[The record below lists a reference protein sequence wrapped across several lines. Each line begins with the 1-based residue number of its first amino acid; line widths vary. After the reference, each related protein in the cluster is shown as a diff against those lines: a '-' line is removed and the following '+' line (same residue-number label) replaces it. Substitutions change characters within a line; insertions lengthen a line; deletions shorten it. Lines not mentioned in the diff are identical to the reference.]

1 MNNDFENSKFIE
13 ERLDAIKNFETSLK
27 KVLGSLYKT
36 NLSIAIKEGKA
47 RAKKLREEQANDQK
61 KEKE

>member
-27 KVLGSLYKT
+27 ELLSSLYKA

-47 RAKKLREEQANDQK
+47 RAKKLREEQANGQE